1 MSVYQFET
9 NIPEEEFDAFVK
21 KSRYCNLLQS
31 YHWANVKENWDHLY
45 TGIYD
50 ENRKLVAT
58 GLVLIKHLPAKF
70 TMFYLPRGPI
80 VYLLKWI
87 PELPM
92 PITTMRKKMM
102 SRLIPKPKLSLQS

>member
-70 TMFYLPRGPI
+70 TMFYLPRRARKNRGK
-80 VYLLKWI
+80 VQRFKQRFSYDR
-87 PELPM
+87 
-92 PITTMRKKMM
+92 TT
-102 SRLIPKPKLSLQS
+102 SLSYDLS